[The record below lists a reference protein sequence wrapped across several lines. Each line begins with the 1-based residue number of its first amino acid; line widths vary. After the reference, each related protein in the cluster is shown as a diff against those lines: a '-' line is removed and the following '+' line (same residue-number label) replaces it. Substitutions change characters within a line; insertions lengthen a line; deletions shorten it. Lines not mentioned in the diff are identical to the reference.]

1 MAYIC
6 YRITSYIHDDQ
17 DKCVDQALRILN
29 GMDTTNNV
37 FAQITITK
45 LNKSIYLASD
55 TTKTALG
62 ISSNIFELDSLTT
75 DKDLVNN
82 AISSSNTIAS
92 GAYDKLLNSSNVV
105 LKDNI
110 KTINGQSLIGTG
122 DITITG
128 GGSVDLSNYYDK
140 ANVDTKL
147 NAKLD
152 TTTANSTYA
161 TKTELDTKLDA
172 NTEFKTINGQAI
184 KGTGNIEITGNVDL
198 TSYYTK
204 EAVDEKLDNKLDTT
218 GLKTINGNSLVG
230 TGDIAIAKKAIS
242 KYIVIGITG
251 QSNSVGFDES
261 PLTPYDVPADS
272 ERIFQY
278 STSLKPLT
286 YCAECLQNMN
296 TVGKR
301 PASSANMATDRANE
315 FGHTADRNAYVM
327 TKGIHLPLAN
337 LIINSIPEDYGII
350 IVPGSYGGKRLS
362 EFMPGKEYYT
372 NFINRLKGALDLPG
386 SVFAGIIWSQ
396 GEHDA
401 QAHMNGTEY
410 LNNLK
415 TLISSTNTSLA
426 SYTNKSIKGSI
437 TENDW
442 YFFDWPQYF
451 KDMDTGNILVELRK
465 YFGDRYVEIP
475 VNTPVNLTDYTS
487 SIKEAHYGQNA
498 FRTIIAPRVFKAMS
512 EGNCFL
518 VTDYDKTGGTSGV
531 TNEELAN
538 ALATKANTSDI
549 NTYKQE
555 VQTKLDSKLDANTKF
570 KTVNGQD
577 IKGDGDISI
586 EINGGDV
593 DLSGYCTKTEL
604 NTQLATKA
612 PLDGF
617 TQLQQEVTTK
627 YANALTDV
635 RTKLYFIN
643 MNNNILSDSLRSNPT
658 LSVDTSIPI
667 PQDTV
672 KLHKNFKVDT
682 TGITY
687 TGDLGTNTY
696 CMYSPENYNTLYY
709 ESNLQKIALGNV
721 KVTYGVVLARNT
733 SNNKYLWLYS
743 QNGKL
748 FTSIDNEAGS
758 SFTPLNTDSLWS
770 DDSYLLTGVGQ
781 FKFKRIGTRIEIYKI
796 FETRYLKIAELDI
809 ASNLSAIDITSPSD
823 SNLQMVWGI
832 ACGWSR
838 AFSGVDQTKGYWHSI
853 RLDNDGNAYTYIAN
867 PWRPLMTKDID
878 VLSNAELDTT
888 GSIKFVGNQLGKVI
902 LKKDVSAFR
911 YTSAMSTNAG
921 LYISPTFTDG
931 LNVPRGIAT
940 ETNDSVSSWHTYTSS
955 AHSLGISADKVTNF
969 FTHQGTFEVE
979 YNKGWEGNDPR
990 SFIVFTRV
998 RDNATFYLGTPHG
1011 AGWHRRLGFFTRIGS
1026 GLVSNIMVRDY

>member
-1 MAYIC
+1 MYIC
-6 YRITSYIHDDQ
+6 YRITSYIHDNQ
-17 DKCVDQALRILN
+17 DKCVEQALRILN
-29 GMDTTNNV
+29 SMDTTNNV

-82 AISSSNTIAS
+82 AISSSNAIAS
-92 GAYDKLLNSSNVV
+92 GTYDKLLNSSNVV

-140 ANVDTKL
+140 TNIDTKL

-152 TTTANSTYA
+152 TATANSTYA
-161 TKTELDTKLDA
+161 TKTELGTKLDA

-198 TSYYTK
+198 TGFYTK

-230 TGDIAIAKKAIS
+230 TGDISIAKKAIS

-251 QSNSVGFDES
+251 QSNSVGYDES

-286 YCAECLQNMN
+286 YCAECFQNMN
-296 TVGKR
+296 TIRKR
-301 PASSANMATDRANE
+301 QASNANMATDRANE
-315 FGHTADRNAYVM
+315 FGHTADRNTYVM

-337 LIINSIPEDYGII
+337 LIINSIPEDYGVI
-350 IVPGSYGGKRLS
+350 IVPGSYGGKRIS

-401 QAHMNGTEY
+401 QAKMNGTEY
-410 LNNLK
+410 LNSLK
-415 TLISSTNTSLA
+415 TLISSTNTALA
-426 SYTNKSIKGSI
+426 SYTNRSIKGSI
-437 TENDW
+437 TEKDW
-442 YFFDWPQYF
+442 YFFDWPKYF
-451 KDMDTGNILVELRK
+451 KDRDTGNILVELRK

-475 VNTPVNLTDYTS
+475 LDTPVNLTDYTS
-487 SIKEAHYGQNA
+487 SIKEAHYGQNS

-531 TNEELAN
+531 TSEELAN

-549 NTYKQE
+549 DTYKQE
-555 VQTKLDSKLDANTKF
+555 VQTKLDAKLDLATKF
-570 KTVNGQD
+570 KTINGQE
-577 IKGDGDISI
+577 IKGDGNIAI

-627 YANALTDV
+627 YATALTDV
-635 RTKLYFIN
+635 RTKLYFVN
-643 MNNNILSDSLRSNPT
+643 MNNSILSDSLRSNPS

-672 KLHKNFKVDT
+672 KMHRNFKVDT

-687 TGDLGTNTY
+687 IGDLGTTTY

-709 ESNLQKIALGNV
+709 ETNLQKTVLTDV
-721 KVTYGVVLARNT
+721 QVTYGVVLARNT
-733 SNNKYLWLYS
+733 SNNKYLWLFS

-748 FTSIDNEAGS
+748 FVNTDNEAGS
-758 SFTPLNTDSLWS
+758 SFTPLNTTSLW
-770 DDSYLLTGVGQ
+770 DDNSYLLAGVGQ

-796 FETRYLKIAELDI
+796 FETRFLKIAELDI
-809 ASNLSAIDITSPSD
+809 ASNLSDIDITSPSD

-838 AFSGVDQTKGYWHSI
+838 SFDRVDQTKGYWHNI
-853 RLDNDGNAYTYIAN
+853 RLDNDGNAYTYLAN
-867 PWRPLMTKDID
+867 PWRPLMSKDID
-878 VLSNAELDTT
+878 VLSNATLDTT
-888 GSIKFVGNQLGKVI
+888 GSIKFAGNQLGKVI
-902 LKKDVSAFR
+902 LKRDVSAFR
-911 YTSAMSTNAG
+911 YTSAMNTNAG
-921 LYISPTFTDG
+921 LYISPTFKDQ
-931 LNVPRGIAT
+931 LDIPRGIAT
-940 ETNDSVSSWHTYTSS
+940 ETNDSVGSWHTFTST
-955 AHSLGISADKVTNF
+955 AHSLGVSADKVTNF

-979 YNKGWEGNDPR
+979 YNKGWEGSDPR
-990 SFIVFTRV
+990 KFIVFTRV
-998 RDNATFYLGTPHG
+998 RDNATFYLETPSG
-1011 AGWHRRLGFFTRIGS
+1011 NGWHRRLGFFTRRGS
-1026 GLVSNIMVRDY
+1026 GSVSNIMVKDY